1 LPLRWCAQPG
11 RCSQEGK
18 EGLGRKE
25 GRRKEGKGGE
35 GEKEERREEM
45 SQPLS

>member
-1 LPLRWCAQPG
+1 MVCTAWKVFPG
-11 RCSQEGK
+11 GQGRFPW
-18 EGLGRKE
+18 RKE